1 MILTRLI
8 EVGRPTHYGQHYFM
22 GWGHRPNKKKRVG
35 VNEKAWWATVLAS
48 KANDMSWIYMVEEN
62 QAIVL

>member
-1 MILTRLI
+1 
-8 EVGRPTHYGQHYFM
+8 M